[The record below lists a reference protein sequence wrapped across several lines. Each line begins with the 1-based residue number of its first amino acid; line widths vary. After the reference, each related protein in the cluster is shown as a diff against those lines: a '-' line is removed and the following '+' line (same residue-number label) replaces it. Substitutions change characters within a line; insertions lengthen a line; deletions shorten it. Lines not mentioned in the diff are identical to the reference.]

1 MLKRLGLARALYY
14 RWRQRQAQGELEDQ
28 KAPPVDLYQ
37 ALPEEES
44 AVKQFA
50 LEHPRDG
57 YRRLAWMMVD
67 QNVASLSPSSVY
79 RILDRHQLLC
89 RWKPSRSVGQ
99 KPTPPTRPHQ
109 VWHTDLMYLWISG
122 RWYFFM
128 AVLDGFSR
136 FVLHW
141 DLLSSMRSAEV
152 VDVVHAALEKHPAEK
167 PRIVHDNGPQFTGKE
182 FRDLIKRFT
191 LEEIRIRVY
200 HPESNGKIER
210 FHGLLRQEGLS
221 DQQLKHQ
228 LHAQEII
235 GRWVDHYNQERL
247 HASLNYLTPQDW
259 LLQRQQT
266 RLAERKRKLAAA
278 QKHRSQENL
287 KRRQKELN
295 CQRPVGGVA
304 PKPPGF
310 SAWADPVHPRTGP
323 GGDWQVT
330 G

>member
-1 MLKRLGLARALYY
+1 LYY

-28 KAPPVDLYQ
+28 KAQPVDLYQ
-37 ALPEEES
+37 ALPEEAA
-44 AVKQFA
+44 AVQRFA

-67 QNVASLSPSSVY
+67 QDVAYLSPSSVY

-89 RWKPSRSVGQ
+89 RWKPSRSAGQ
-99 KPTPPTRPHQ
+99 KPAPPTRPHQ

-141 DLLSSMRSAEV
+141 DLLASMRSAEV
-152 VDVVHAALEKHPAEK
+152 VDVVHAALEKHPAVK

-182 FRDLIKRFT
+182 FRDLIQRFT

-221 DQQLKHQ
+221 DQELKHQ
-228 LHAQEII
+228 LHAQEVI
-235 GRWVDHYNQERL
+235 GRWVEHYNQERL

-278 QKHRSQENL
+278 QKHRSQENR
-287 KRRQKELN
+287 KRRQKDRIVKDQL
-295 CQRPVGGVA
+295 GA
-304 PKPPGF
+304 LPPSPQDFPLGRIRF
-310 SAWADPVHPRTGP
+310 IQEPDLVEIGM
-323 GGDWQVT
+323 
-330 G
+330 

>member
-1 MLKRLGLARALYY
+1 VRRSQVGLEWVLKQLGLARALYY
-14 RWRQRQAQGELEDQ
+14 RWRQRQAQGQLEDQ
-28 KAPPVDLYQ
+28 KPEAADLYQ
-37 ALPEEES
+37 ALPEEEA

-50 LEHPRDG
+50 LEYPRDG

-67 QNVASLSPSSVY
+67 ANVAHLSPSSVY

-89 RWKPSRSVGQ
+89 RWKPSQAVGQ
-99 KPTPPTRPHQ
+99 KPEPPSRPHQ

-136 FVLHW
+136 SILHW
-141 DLLSSMRSAEV
+141 ELLASMRSAEV
-152 VDVVHAALEKHPAEK
+152 VDVVHAALEKHPGEK

-182 FRDLIKRFT
+182 FRELIKRFS

-210 FHGLLRQEGLS
+210 FHGVLRQEGLS
-221 DQQLKHQ
+221 DQELKHQ
-228 LHAQEII
+228 LHAQDII

-247 HASLNYLTPQDW
+247 HAALAYLTPQDW
-259 LLQRQQT
+259 LLERQQA
-266 RLAERKRKLAAA
+266 RLAERKQKLATA
-278 QKHRSQENL
+278 QKHRYQENL
-287 KRRQKELN
+287 KRRQQEIVKD
-295 CQRPVGGVA
+295 RVGGVA

-310 SAWADPVHPRTGP
+310 SALAEPVR
-323 GGDWQVT
+323 
-330 G
+330 

>member
-1 MLKRLGLARALYY
+1 VLKRLGLVRGLYY
-14 RWRQRQAQGELEDQ
+14 RWRQRQAQGQLADQ
-28 KAPPVDLYQ
+28 KASPVDLYQ
-37 ALPEEES
+37 ALPEEEA

-67 QNVASLSPSSVY
+67 HNVAYLSPSSVY
-79 RILDRHQLLC
+79 RILDRYQLLC
-89 RWKPSRSVGQ
+89 RWKPSRPVGQ

-109 VWHTDLMYLWISG
+109 VWHTDLMYLWIGG

-136 FVLHW
+136 FILHW
-141 DLLSSMRSAEV
+141 DLLASMRSAEV
-152 VDVVHAALEKHPAEK
+152 VDVIHAALEKYPEK
-167 PRIVHDNGPQFTGKE
+167 PRLVHDNGPQFTGKE
-182 FRDLIKRFT
+182 FRELIKRFT

-221 DQQLKHQ
+221 DQELRHQ

-235 GRWVDHYNQERL
+235 GRWVEHYNQERL
-247 HASLNYLTPQDW
+247 HASLSYLTPQDW
-259 LLQRQQT
+259 FLQRQQT
-266 RLAERKRKLAAA
+266 RLAERKQKLAAA
-278 QKHRSQENL
+278 QKHRYQENL
-287 KRRQKELN
+287 KRRQKKLD

-304 PKPPGF
+304 PKPLGF
-310 SAWADPVHPRTGP
+310 SALTDPVHLGTGSGAVFEAP
-323 GGDWQVT
+323 G
-330 G
+330 